1 MRSTDDSTA
10 TFDRTDC
17 TALAAFDVIAHRW
30 SALVIYA
37 LSRGLRR
44 HRRLRRD
51 IPEISQ
57 KVLTETLRR
66 LERDGLVARADYAEN
81 PPRVEYTLTP
91 LGEAAQELLSTV
103 CRWGKRYLPE
113 IEAARQRADGAR

>member
-1 MRSTDDSTA
+1 MHSTDDNA
-10 TFDRTDC
+10 VTFDRAGC
-17 TALAAFDVIAHRW
+17 AALAVFDVIAHRW

-37 LSRGLRR
+37 LSRGLHR
-44 HRRLRRD
+44 HQQLRQD

-66 LERDGLVARADYAEN
+66 LEHDGLVVRVSYAEN

-91 LGEAAQELLSTV
+91 LGEAAQELLSVV

-113 IEAARQRADGAR
+113 IEAARQRTETR